1 MIESAPVFIVPEA
14 RTAILRTALVVAVA
28 VGCIIGAIRSD
39 RRWAR
44 ILLAILAVPM
54 TFLALLGGFIVSLI
68 MRYGPR

>member
-1 MIESAPVFIVPEA
+1 MLMVPEA

-28 VGCIIGAIRSD
+28 IACIIGAIRTD

-44 ILLAILAVPM
+44 VLLAIVAVPI
-54 TFLALLGGFIVSLI
+54 TFLALLCGFIVSLI